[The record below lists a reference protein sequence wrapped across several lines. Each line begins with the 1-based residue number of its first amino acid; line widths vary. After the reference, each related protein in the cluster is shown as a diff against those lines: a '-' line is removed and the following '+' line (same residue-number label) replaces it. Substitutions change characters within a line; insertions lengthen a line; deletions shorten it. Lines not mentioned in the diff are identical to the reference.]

1 MLHYYSCV
9 TINVVLFSDNKRKY
23 KNCNNK
29 RKKKTRKRNC
39 NNKIVNIVTIKEKF
53 MTSFSFHTPPSQ
65 KACPLTFLDLKKNEV
80 KVYILCSL
88 FPRTYAA
95 I

>member
-1 MLHYYSCV
+1 MLFCLVTTKESIKIV
-9 TINVVLFSDNKRKY
+9 TIRE
-23 KNCNNK
+23 
-29 RKKKTRKRNC
+29 KKTRKRNC

>member
-1 MLHYYSCV
+1 MLFCLVTTKESIKIV
-9 TINVVLFSDNKRKY
+9 TIREKKNKE
-23 KNCNNK
+23 
-29 RKKKTRKRNC
+29 RNC

>member
-29 RKKKTRKRNC
+29 RKKKQGKE
-39 NNKIVNIVTIKEKF
+39 IVTTK
-53 MTSFSFHTPPSQ
+53 
-65 KACPLTFLDLKKNEV
+65 L
-80 KVYILCSL
+80 
-88 FPRTYAA
+88 
-95 I
+95 